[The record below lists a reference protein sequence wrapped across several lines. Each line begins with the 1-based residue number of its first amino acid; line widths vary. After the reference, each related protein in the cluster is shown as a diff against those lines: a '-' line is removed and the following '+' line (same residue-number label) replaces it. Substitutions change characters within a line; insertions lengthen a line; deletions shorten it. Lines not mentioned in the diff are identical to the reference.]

1 MVANFFL
8 LLFLLLLLLLFRLL
22 FIIFLSSFFLISP
35 QVLAIIEYD
44 RVLNFIRPKRAALV
58 ASEDQLQKTL
68 HNLSLKRRALLEV
81 EAELQTLQDEYDAAV
96 ERKDRL
102 IKTLE
107 LCELKVERARHLLQG
122 LGGEAEKWTESA
134 HDLSIKSTLLVG
146 DMLLGAAVVTYTGIL
161 SGDKRRDIMKKWT
174 LECHSRKM
182 PLTSNW

>member
-1 MVANFFL
+1 MVANFFFLLFL
-8 LLFLLLLLLLFRLL
+8 LLFLLFRPLSYLF
-22 FIIFLSSFFLISP
+22 FFFFFNFP

-81 EAELQTLQDEYDAAV
+81 EAELQALQDEYDAAV

-146 DMLLGAAVVTYTGIL
+146 DMLLGAAVVTYTGIM